1 MIRLTKYTWAYLIAM
16 MGIVLIQLDAGFVI
30 TFCGGFFIGKS
41 IQIARE
47 FGEEEKNKFDN

>member
-16 MGIVLIQLDAGFVI
+16 MGILLIQLDAGFVI